1 MRILV
6 SKAAKVGTKDGGVN
20 PMPRLFNIT
29 NHAITDEQRS
39 DAVSSLGIDEVVE
52 TPPDVARCWGT
63 VPPELDSVS
72 GYVQP
77 VIDWLES
84 QSMQFNDVVW
94 VQGEW
99 GAVFAVVEWCCQNCI
114 RCVYA
119 TTKRY
124 AEEVETDKGIQIM
137 HLFKHVRF
145 RDFPSISI

>member
-1 MRILV
+1 
-6 SKAAKVGTKDGGVN
+6 
-20 PMPRLFNIT
+20 MPRLFNIT

-99 GAVFAVVEWCCQNCI
+99 GAVITVVAWCEA
-114 RCVYA
+114 RDLRAVYA
-119 TTKRY
+119 TTKRE
-124 AEEVETDKGIQIM
+124 ATEIHGENGVQMT
-137 HLFKHVRF
+137 HVFRHVRF
-145 RDFPSISI
+145 RDFPSLPPV